1 MVNIEI
7 DGIPIKAENGAMI
20 IEAADE
26 AGIPIARFCY
36 HKKLSVAANCRM
48 CLVEVDKAANPLP
61 ACATPVTEGM
71 KVMTRSP
78 RALDAQRGTMEFL
91 LANHPLDCPSCDQG
105 GECDLQDQSMRH
117 GADRGRFHEIGG
129 KRAVE
134 DKNIG
139 PLIKTS
145 MSRCIHCTRC

>member
-48 CLVEVDKAANPLP
+48 CLVEVDTAAKPLP

-78 RALDAQRGTMEFL
+78 RALAAQRGTMEFL
-91 LANHPLDCPSCDQG
+91 LINHPLDCPICDQG
-105 GECDLQDQSMRH
+105 GECALQDQSLAY
-117 GADRGRFHEIGG
+117 GRGHSSYTEN
-129 KRAVE
+129 KRAVAE
-134 DKNIG
+134 KYMG
-139 PLIKTS
+139 P
-145 MSRCIHCTRC
+145 